1 MDILNWIHLIFR
13 YDWLKDGKL
22 IDFMSDE
29 VKYPNNTLRIY
40 KEQGLGTLNIHRV
53 QESDYGTYQCRASSD
68 REDSQAVSLS
78 KKVELIEADISSF
91 QNNND
96 REPKRVPLGQY
107 LMLTC
112 DPPYSNP
119 KAILSWT
126 TDETLKEMNLNER
139 IVMDYEGNTL
149 VSSIL
154 VGHQFQ
160 WIFVE
165 LFQAIKYSSMYKY
178 WYQMFLI

>member
-1 MDILNWIHLIFR
+1 
-13 YDWLKDGKL
+13 
-22 IDFMSDE
+22 MSDE

-53 QESDYGTYQCRASSD
+53 QESDYGTYQCRVSSD

-107 LMLTC
+107 QMLTC

-119 KAILSWT
+119 KALLSWT
-126 TDETLKEMNLNER
+126 TDETLKEMNLNQR

-149 VSSIL
+149 VSSIF

-160 WIFVE
+160 WIFV
-165 LFQAIKYSSMYKY
+165 LSCSRRSNIHHCINIVIKCY
-178 WYQMFLI
+178 